1 MDEDKLVDQLLSK
14 EDSSRDDHCKP
25 KNEDVSLY
33 GLLDEV
39 SNGRRLMNCLFHSSM
54 QVGTRLS
61 TNKLD
66 QKCRQILRDWTDEEK
81 TMAMDSGGLQLD
93 APVLFS
99 WSHNAASTSVQGNTN
114 TNLKGSTHGGKKRT
128 KITTSSQLFDKASA
142 EISRCISQT
151 TNSWMVDEST
161 NASETNG
168 IDNDKPSS
176 PWASS
181 SFKVDPLQKFVVKQ
195 LPKPKKKPES
205 DQAKKNKTKRKSFFG
220 FWGHSSSKSSSKK
233 KPEKPIE
240 IEADVHEESGT
251 PSPPL
256 DEDASSN
263 NVCTTQSNQESMN
276 SQQVEPVESEVSVE
290 NTHSDHGEFEEF
302 KQATV
307 HANDLLSCEPS
318 IANPLSLNLGS
329 FVPLQ
334 PKKKTS

>member
-1 MDEDKLVDQLLSK
+1 MDEDKLVDQLLSE
-14 EDSSRDDHCKP
+14 EDTSRDEHGEP

-39 SNGRRLMNCLFHSSM
+39 SNGRRLLNCLFHSSM
-54 QVGTRLS
+54 QVGTRLT
-61 TNKLD
+61 TNSLD

-81 TMAMDSGGLQLD
+81 TMTMDSGVLQLD

-99 WSHNAASTSVQGNTN
+99 WSHNAASTSAQDNTS
-114 TNLKGSTHGGKKRT
+114 TSLKGSTHGGKKRP

-142 EISRCISQT
+142 EISRCISQNT
-151 TNSWMVDEST
+151 KSWMVGESPGE
-161 NASETNG
+161 NETNG
-168 IDNDKPSS
+168 IYNDKPSS

-181 SFKVDPLQKFVVKQ
+181 DFKVDPLQKFVVKE
-195 LPKPKKKPES
+195 LPKPKKKPEN

-240 IEADVHEESGT
+240 IKGNIHEEAGT

-263 NVCTTQSNQESMN
+263 DVCTTQSNQESMN
-276 SQQVEPVESEVSVE
+276 NQQVEPVESEVSVE
-290 NTHSDHGEFEEF
+290 NTHSDHSEFDEL
-302 KQATV
+302 KQAPA
-307 HANDLLSCEPS
+307 HANDILSGEPS
-318 IANPLSLNLGS
+318 TVNLSSLNLGS

-334 PKKKTS
+334 PKKKT